1 LSIDYS
7 DTGLGRTTDYDSAL
21 DARLLYSIAR
31 VRARQ
36 AQAQRTVL
44 GFVGCD
50 LWTAYELS
58 WLNGQGL
65 PQSAIAEF
73 SVPCDSPNIVE
84 SKSVKLYL
92 NSYHQHVEPS
102 WSTLQSRLCDDL
114 SSATGG
120 RVEVS
125 LFTLDD
131 YHRQRPTSE
140 PEGHCLDRRQV
151 SINAYTPD
159 ANLLGLDVDRDVN
172 RELDTDIESEIEET
186 LYSHL
191 LRSNCPVT
199 NQPDWAS
206 VYIVYRGAPIDRDGL
221 LAYLVSYR
229 QHQDFH
235 EQCVEQIFADIVAE
249 CQPSALSVY
258 ARYLRRGGIDIN
270 PFRSTHQALPPAFRH
285 VRQ

>member
-1 LSIDYS
+1 MSIDYS

-36 AQAQRTVL
+36 AQGAVL

-102 WSTLQSRLCDDL
+102 WSTLQSRLRDDL

-120 RVEVS
+120 GERPS
-125 LFTLDD
+125 TL
-131 YHRQRPTSE
+131 HCHPSSSGLSGEQPRMQRAM
-140 PEGHCLDRRQV
+140 C
-151 SINAYTPD
+151 
-159 ANLLGLDVDRDVN
+159 
-172 RELDTDIESEIEET
+172 ET
-186 LYSHL
+186 GSFWKHLY
-191 LRSNCPVT
+191 
-199 NQPDWAS
+199 AGS
-206 VYIVYRGAPIDRDGL
+206 VQQL
-221 LAYLVSYR
+221 LA
-229 QHQDFH
+229 
-235 EQCVEQIFADIVAE
+235 EQ
-249 CQPSALSVY
+249 S
-258 ARYLRRGGIDIN
+258 
-270 PFRSTHQALPPAFRH
+270 PPAPAQPTPFGGARAVQLASAPQVDSHSPVRRH
-285 VRQ
+285 SA